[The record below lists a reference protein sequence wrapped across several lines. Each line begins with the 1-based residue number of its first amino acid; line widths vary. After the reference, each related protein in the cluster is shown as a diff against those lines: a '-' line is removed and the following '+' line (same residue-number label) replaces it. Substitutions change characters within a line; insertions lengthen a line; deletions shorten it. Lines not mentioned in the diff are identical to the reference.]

1 MQDLKVEF
9 DYRQLPMEDQIAL
22 GEAIQPRFI
31 RALAIIQQVIM
42 MGVASEPSVGV
53 KPSELQRKAERLR
66 ALSGDGATLVQMP
79 ADAPAILDQRA
90 EANRLFREFTR
101 LTRELGVIFKTYSR
115 KYKAIMREREI
126 QARELARDAA
136 DVEKLRELNRA
147 RHRGSGR
154 ARKRK

>member
-1 MQDLKVEF
+1 
-9 DYRQLPMEDQIAL
+9 
-22 GEAIQPRFI
+22 
-31 RALAIIQQVIM
+31 
-42 MGVASEPSVGV
+42 V
-53 KPSELQRKAERLR
+53 KPSELQPKAEPLR
-66 ALSGDGATLVQMP
+66 EFVGHDTALAAVRADSP
-79 ADAPAILDQRA
+79 ALLDQRA

-101 LTRELGVIFKTYSR
+101 LTRELGAIIKTYSR